1 MLKLIIVIEGGVVQ
15 EVRGSNG
22 QAIEVDILDLGD
34 TEDTETALEKVEEE
48 YPYILL

>member
-1 MLKLIIVIEGGVVQ
+1 MKIIIIIESGVVQ

-34 TEDTETALEKVEEE
+34 TEDTETAMEKVEEE
-48 YPYILL
+48 YPFILL

>member
-1 MLKLIIVIEGGVVQ
+1 MKILIVIDKGVVQ

-22 QAIEVDILDLGD
+22 QAIEVDILDFDD
-34 TEDTETALEKVEEE
+34 TEDTETAREKVEEE